1 MHVHCDQ
8 SLKLRPLHL
17 RQVLHCLTDQRVE
30 DVQELVVGVTHDLIK
45 IDFDIWSAYIKGT
58 FLSILQLPRACSES
72 RVQII

>member
-8 SLKLRPLHL
+8 GLKLGPLHL
-17 RQVLHCLTDQRVE
+17 CQILHCLTDQRVE

-45 IDFDIWSAYIKGT
+45 VDIDLQPNKLGT